1 MRSWAIGLKL
11 PAFLAAHPVESMIA
25 VGLLLGLLFISADGT
40 APLAAPKPVLTI
52 SQGH

>member
-1 MRSWAIGLKL
+1 MSLKV

-40 APLAAPKPVLTI
+40 SPVPAKPLIVV
-52 SQGH
+52 SQSN